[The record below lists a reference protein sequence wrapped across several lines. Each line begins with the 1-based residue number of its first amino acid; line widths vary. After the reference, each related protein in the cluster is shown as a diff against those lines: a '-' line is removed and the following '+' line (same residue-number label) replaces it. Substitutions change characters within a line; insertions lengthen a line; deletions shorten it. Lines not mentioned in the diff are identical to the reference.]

1 MLQIVLQLGKEN
13 YLVIKINYLVIE
25 INYLVI
31 EIREWY
37 KKTR

>member
-25 INYLVI
+25 I
-31 EIREWY
+31 RERH

>member
-13 YLVIKINYLVIE
+13 YLVIKINYLVIK
-25 INYLVI
+25 
-31 EIREWY
+31 IRERH